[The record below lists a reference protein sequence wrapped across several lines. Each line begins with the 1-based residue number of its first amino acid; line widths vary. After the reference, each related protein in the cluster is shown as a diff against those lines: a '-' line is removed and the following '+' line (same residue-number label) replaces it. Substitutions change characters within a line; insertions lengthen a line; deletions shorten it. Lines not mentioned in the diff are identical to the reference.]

1 MADLLAVEIKRFP
14 GSILYHDA
22 TTNVA
27 DLTAGTGNDAF
38 QPQVR
43 SEIVIVSSACKKKEC

>member
-14 GSILYHDA
+14 GSIFYHDA

-43 SEIVIVSSACKKKEC
+43 SEIAIVSSVCNKKEC